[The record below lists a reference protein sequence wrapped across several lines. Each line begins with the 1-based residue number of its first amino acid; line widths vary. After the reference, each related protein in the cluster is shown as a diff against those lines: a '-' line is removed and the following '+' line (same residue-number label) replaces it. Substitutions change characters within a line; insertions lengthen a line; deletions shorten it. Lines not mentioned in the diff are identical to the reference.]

1 MGRFAKGCLIFIVL
15 AILIVVLGIGGT
27 FWSVRHVYLSD
38 KPAPIPQASAPSET
52 GAVTP
57 GGTSL
62 ATPSET
68 SAVVTHT

>member
-1 MGRFAKGCLIFIVL
+1 MGRFAKGCLILIGFGIVL
-15 AILIVVLGIGGT
+15 VVGGIGGAY
-27 FWSVRHVYLSD
+27 WSLRHIYLSD

>member
-1 MGRFAKGCLIFIVL
+1 MGCFAKGCLIFIVL

-27 FWSVRHVYLSD
+27 FWSVPHVYLSD

-57 GGTSL
+57 GGRSL

-68 SAVVTHT
+68 SAVVTRT